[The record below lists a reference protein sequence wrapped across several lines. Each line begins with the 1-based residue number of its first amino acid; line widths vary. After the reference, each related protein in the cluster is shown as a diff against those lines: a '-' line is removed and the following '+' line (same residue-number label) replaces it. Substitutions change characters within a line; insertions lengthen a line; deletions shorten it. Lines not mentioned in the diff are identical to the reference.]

1 MNDPQELLADYA
13 RRGSEPA
20 FTELVGKYLNFVY
33 SIALRLSGGDQSLAE
48 DVTQVVFADLAG
60 AAGKISG
67 SVQLGGWLHRH
78 TCFVTANTM
87 RSERRRQN
95 REREVAAMSI
105 QEERSH
111 NSIDV
116 IAPELDEAINQLGED
131 DRLAVI
137 LRFFE
142 QRDFSEVGA
151 GLGTTEEAA
160 RKRVTRAV
168 EKLHV
173 ILTRR
178 GMALSSAGL
187 GVALGAGLASSAP
200 ARVASEIA
208 AAALAP
214 GMGGSERA
222 LGLKIL
228 AGGKIKLA
236 ALAAAF
242 ATAVVTPVYIGHQT
256 QTALREENRALQ
268 AQVESMRA
276 AQNKGLSVT
285 AERRMP
291 AMVPGPADEHREL
304 LRLRG
309 EVGLLRDQLAKT
321 TQAEAARAQ
330 TPAQGAQTE
339 PAEIHYSFPS
349 IPMVQLLDVYGDLC
363 GKAVAIAPEVSAN
376 GTIWLKNP
384 PGVQLTKSQAMDWI
398 QQALKDQRNVSV
410 VTNDKGSLLA
420 VPAPPP

>member
-1 MNDPQELLADYA
+1 
-13 RRGSEPA
+13 
-20 FTELVGKYLNFVY
+20 
-33 SIALRLSGGDQSLAE
+33 
-48 DVTQVVFADLAG
+48 
-60 AAGKISG
+60 
-67 SVQLGGWLHRH
+67 LGGWLHRH

-87 RSERRRQN
+87 RSERRRQT
-95 REREVAAMSI
+95 RERQVAAMNI
-105 QEERSH
+105 PEERSH
-111 NSIDV
+111 NCMDV
-116 IAPELDEAINQLGED
+116 IAPELDDAINQLGED

-168 EKLHV
+168 EKLNV

-178 GMALSSAGL
+178 GMALSAAGL
-187 GVALGAGLASSAP
+187 GVALGAGLVSSAP

-208 AAALAP
+208 AVALAA
-214 GMGGSERA
+214 GMAGSEGA

-228 AGGKIKLA
+228 AGGKIKLT

-256 QTALREENRALQ
+256 QTALRAENRALQ

-276 AQNKGLSVT
+276 AQNNGPSV
-285 AERRMP
+285 AADRRMP
-291 AMVPGPADEHREL
+291 AMVPAPTDEHREL
-304 LRLRG
+304 LRLRC
-309 EVGLLRDQLAKT
+309 EVGVLRDQLAQT

-330 TPAQGAQTE
+330 TPAQGGQTE
-339 PAEIHYSFPS
+339 RADIYYGFPS
-349 IPMVQLLDVYGDLC
+349 IPMMQLLDVYGALC
-363 GKAVAIAPEVSAN
+363 GKPIVMAPEVSAD

-384 PGVQLTKSQAMDWI
+384 PGVELTKSQAMDWI
-398 QQALKDQRNVSV
+398 RQALKDQRNVSV
-410 VTNDKGSLLA
+410 VTNDNGSLLV
-420 VPAPPP
+420 VPAPPPGQ